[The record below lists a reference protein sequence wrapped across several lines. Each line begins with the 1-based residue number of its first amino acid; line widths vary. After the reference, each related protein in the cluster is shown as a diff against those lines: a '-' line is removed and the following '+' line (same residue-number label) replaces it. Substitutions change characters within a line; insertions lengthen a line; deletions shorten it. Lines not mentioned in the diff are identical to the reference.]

1 MIMAFAYIHPI
12 LVPFAVAL
20 LVMGVVFEFYGKL
33 QNEESARTA
42 GGLNIR
48 IGLAFAVVAGVI
60 GFMGVIGIGDIFS
73 EADPRLN
80 AETKIHLRKFLTYH
94 ILFAC
99 STVLIFILALIVARY
114 RKNKIGEIIYFSLLG
129 VGLVSVLAAGYCGGE
144 LVHRFGLP
152 APTPA
157 Q

>member
-1 MIMAFAYIHPI
+1 MFFAQIHPM

-20 LVMGVVFEFYGKL
+20 LATGVVFEYYGKL

-42 GGLNIR
+42 GGFNIR
-48 IGLAFAVVAGVI
+48 LGLAFAVVAVI
-60 GFMGVIGIGDIFS
+60 VGFLGVIGIGDIFS
-73 EADPRLN
+73 EADPRVSP
-80 AETKIHLRKFLTYH
+80 EIKTHMKKFLSYH

-99 STVLIFILALIVARY
+99 STVVIFILALVAARY
-114 RKNKIGEIIYFSLLG
+114 RKKKLGEIIYFVLLA
-129 VGLVSVLAAGYCGGE
+129 VGLVTVLATGYCGGE

-152 APTPA
+152 SPTPI

>member
-1 MIMAFAYIHPI
+1 MMFFAQIHPM

-20 LVMGVVFEFYGKL
+20 LATGVVFEYYGKL

-42 GGLNIR
+42 GGFNIR
-48 IGLAFAVVAGVI
+48 LGLAFAVVAVI
-60 GFMGVIGIGDIFS
+60 VGFLGVIGIGDIFS
-73 EADPRLN
+73 EADPRVSP
-80 AETKIHLRKFLTYH
+80 EIKTHMKKFLSYH

-99 STVLIFILALIVARY
+99 STVMIFILALVAARY
-114 RKNKIGEIIYFSLLG
+114 RKKKLGEVIYFVLLA
-129 VGLVSVLAAGYCGGE
+129 VGLVTVLATGYCGGE

-152 APTPA
+152 APTPI

>member
-1 MIMAFAYIHPI
+1 MTFAQIHPM

-33 QNEESARTA
+33 QNEESAHTA

-48 IGLAFAVVAGVI
+48 LGLAFAVVAAII
-60 GFMGVIGIGDIFS
+60 GFLGVIGIGDIFS
-73 EADPRLN
+73 EADPRLSP
-80 AETKIHLRKFLTYH
+80 EVKIHMKKFLSYH
-94 ILFAC
+94 VLFAC
-99 STVLIFILALIVARY
+99 STVVIFTLALIAARF
-114 RKNKIGEIIYFSLLG
+114 RKKKWGTVVYFSLLG
-129 VGLVSVLAAGYCGGE
+129 VGLVSVLATGYCGGE

-152 APTPA
+152 APTPV

>member
-1 MIMAFAYIHPI
+1 MAFFAQLHPM

-20 LVMGVVFEFYGKL
+20 LVTGVVFEYYGKL

-42 GGLNIR
+42 GGFNLR
-48 IGLAFAVVAGVI
+48 LGLAFAAVAVVV

-73 EADPRLN
+73 EADPRVDP
-80 AETKIHLRKFLTYH
+80 EIKTHMRKFLSYH
-94 ILFAC
+94 VLFAC
-99 STVLIFILALIVARY
+99 STVVIFSLALVTARY
-114 RKNKIGEIIYFSLLG
+114 CKKKWGQVLYFSLLG
-129 VGLVSVLAAGYCGGE
+129 LGLAVVLATGYCGGE

-152 APTPA
+152 SPTPV

>member
-1 MIMAFAYIHPI
+1 MIFFAQLHPM

-20 LVMGVVFEFYGKL
+20 LVMGVVFEYYGKL

-48 IGLAFAVVAGVI
+48 LGLAFAIVAVIVGFLGVV
-60 GFMGVIGIGDIFS
+60 GIGDIFS
-73 EADPRLN
+73 EADPRLSP
-80 AETKIHLRKFLTYH
+80 EVKTRMRKFLSYH
-94 ILFAC
+94 VLFAC
-99 STVLIFILALIVARY
+99 STVVIFILAVVAARY
-114 RKNKIGEIIYFSLLG
+114 REKKLGAIVYFSLLV
-129 VGLVSVLAAGYCGGE
+129 VGLATVLATGYCGGE

-152 APTPA
+152 DPTPV

>member
-1 MIMAFAYIHPI
+1 MAFFAQLHPM

-20 LVMGVVFEFYGKL
+20 LVTGVVFEYYGKL

-42 GGLNIR
+42 GGFNIR
-48 IGLAFAVVAGVI
+48 MGLAFAVVAAVV
-60 GFMGVIGIGDIFS
+60 GFLGVIGIGDIFS
-73 EADPRLN
+73 EADPRVSP
-80 AETKIHLRKFLTYH
+80 EIKIQMRKFLSYH

-99 STVLIFILALIVARY
+99 STVVIFILALIVARY
-114 RKNKIGEIIYFSLLG
+114 RKKKWGQVLYFLLLG
-129 VGLVSVLAAGYCGGE
+129 VGLATVLATGYCGGE

-152 APTPA
+152 APSPV

>member
-1 MIMAFAYIHPI
+1 MVFAQIHPL

-20 LVMGVVFEFYGKL
+20 LVMGVIFEFYGKL

-42 GGLNIR
+42 GGFNIR
-48 IGLAFAVVAGVI
+48 MGLAFAAVAAVV
-60 GFMGVIGIGDIFS
+60 GFLGVIGIGDIFS
-73 EADPRLN
+73 EADPRLSP
-80 AETKIHLRKFLTYH
+80 EVKTRMRKFLSYH

-99 STVLIFILALIVARY
+99 STVVVFILALVAARY
-114 RKNKIGEIIYFSLLG
+114 RKNKWGQVLYFSLLG
-129 VGLVSVLAAGYCGGE
+129 LGLATVLATGYCGGE

-152 APTPA
+152 SPIQA

>member
-1 MIMAFAYIHPI
+1 MAFAQLHPM

-20 LVMGVVFEFYGKL
+20 LVTGVVFEYYGKL

-42 GGLNIR
+42 GGFNIHL
-48 IGLAFAVVAGVI
+48 GLAFAAVAVAV
-60 GFMGVIGIGDIFS
+60 GFLGVIGIGDIFS
-73 EADPRLN
+73 EADPRVGT
-80 AETKIHLRKFLTYH
+80 EVKIQMRKFLSYH

-99 STVLIFILALIVARY
+99 TTVVIFILALVAARF
-114 RKNKIGEIIYFSLLG
+114 RKKKWGQVLYFSLLG
-129 VGLVSVLAAGYCGGE
+129 IGLATVLATGYYGGE

-152 APTPA
+152 SPTPV

>member
-1 MIMAFAYIHPI
+1 MALFAQLHPM

-20 LVMGVVFEFYGKL
+20 LVTGVVFEYYGKL

-48 IGLAFAVVAGVI
+48 LGLAFAVIAVVV
-60 GFMGVIGIGDIFS
+60 GFLGVIGIGDIFS
-73 EADPRLN
+73 EADPRVDP
-80 AETKIHLRKFLTYH
+80 EVKSHMRKFLSYH
-94 ILFAC
+94 VLFAC
-99 STVLIFILALIVARY
+99 STVVIFILALVVARY
-114 RKNKIGEIIYFSLLG
+114 SKKKWGQVLYFSLLG
-129 VGLVSVLAAGYCGGE
+129 VGLAAVLVTGYYGGE

-152 APTPA
+152 SPT

>member
-1 MIMAFAYIHPI
+1 MSFALIHPI

-48 IGLAFAVVAGVI
+48 LGLAFAVVAAVFGFLGV
-60 GFMGVIGIGDIFS
+60 MGIGDIFS
-73 EADPRLN
+73 ETDPRFGS
-80 AETKIHLRKFLTYH
+80 EIKVHMKKFLSYH
-94 ILFAC
+94 VLFAI
-99 STVLIFILALIVARY
+99 STIVTFTLALVTVRY
-114 RKNKIGEIIYFSLLG
+114 CKKKWGQVLYFALIG
-129 VGLVSVLAAGYCGGE
+129 VGLITVLATGYCGGE

-152 APTPA
+152 DPSPV

>member
-1 MIMAFAYIHPI
+1 MAFFAQLHPM

-20 LVMGVVFEFYGKL
+20 LVTGVVFEYYGKF

-42 GGLNIR
+42 GGFNIR
-48 IGLAFAVVAGVI
+48 LGLAFAAVAVVV
-60 GFMGVIGIGDIFS
+60 GFLGVIGIGDIFS
-73 EADPRLN
+73 EADPRVSP
-80 AETKIHLRKFLTYH
+80 EVKIHMRKFLSYH

-99 STVLIFILALIVARY
+99 STVVIFILALVAARY
-114 RKNKIGEIIYFSLLG
+114 RKGKWGTFVYFSLLG
-129 VGLVSVLAAGYCGGE
+129 MGLVTVLATGYCGGE

-152 APTPA
+152 VPTPI

>member
-1 MIMAFAYIHPI
+1 

-20 LVMGVVFEFYGKL
+20 LVMGVVFEFYGKF

-48 IGLAFAVVAGVI
+48 LGLAFAVVAAVFGFLGVS
-60 GFMGVIGIGDIFS
+60 GIGDIFS
-73 EADPRLN
+73 ETDSRLSP
-80 AETKIHLRKFLTYH
+80 EIKVHMKKFLSYH
-94 ILFAC
+94 VLFAV
-99 STVLIFILALIVARY
+99 STIATFALALVTVRY
-114 RKNKIGEIIYFSLLG
+114 CKKKWGQVVYFALIG
-129 VGLVSVLAAGYCGGE
+129 VGLISVLASGYCGGE

-152 APTPA
+152 DPSPV

>member
-1 MIMAFAYIHPI
+1 M

-20 LVMGVVFEFYGKL
+20 LVAGVIFEFYGKL

-48 IGLAFAVVAGVI
+48 LGLAFAAAAVIVGFLGVI
-60 GFMGVIGIGDIFS
+60 GLGDIFS
-73 EADPRLN
+73 EADPRVSP
-80 AETKIHLRKFLTYH
+80 EVKIQIRKFLSYH

-99 STVLIFILALIVARY
+99 STVVIFILALVTARY
-114 RKNKIGEIIYFSLLG
+114 RKKQWAQVLYFSLLG
-129 VGLVSVLAAGYCGGE
+129 LGLATVLATGYCGGE

-152 APTPA
+152 EPTPV